1 MDVVDCSPTTTL
13 LDWLRET
20 RGLCGT
26 KEGCNEGDCGA
37 CTVIVIDEETV
48 KPLNACIL
56 FLPQLQGKAIR
67 TVEGVGIEGAPH
79 PVQRALIDLHGSQCG
94 FCTPGF
100 VTSMVA
106 AQINRD
112 KDHDTTLAGNLCRCT
127 GYAPIA
133 RAAQE
138 ASQIPNPP
146 WLRRD
151 RQVLASCPSK
161 ELTEAQPGSSD
172 ALATRL
178 MAYPETTLIAGA
190 TDVGLWVTKDFR
202 DLGQVTF
209 LNQVNDLN
217 FIQNTGQT
225 TRIGAMTSIEDL
237 RLWALDTHPAFADLL
252 QRYASTQV
260 RMAATL
266 GGNIANGSPIGD
278 SAPALIALGAELEL
292 RTGAD
297 TRCIP
302 IEDFFIDYGVQD
314 LKTSEFI
321 QAIIIPNKTTS
332 LKCYK
337 ISKRFDQDISA
348 LCGCFNITLDGDT
361 VSSARIAFGGMAGT
375 PKRATALEK
384 SLIGSK
390 WSMETIERVIDALE
404 QDSTPLDDMRASSH
418 YRMEVAKNLLKRYFY
433 DLSGEPTSVR
443 EVSL

>member
-1 MDVVDCSPTTTL
+1 
-13 LDWLRET
+13 
-20 RGLCGT
+20 
-26 KEGCNEGDCGA
+26 
-37 CTVIVIDEETV
+37 VIDEETV

-56 FLPQLQGKAIR
+56 FLPQLHGKAIR

-106 AQINRD
+106 AQINQD
-112 KDHDTTLAGNLCRCT
+112 GDHDTTLAGNLCRCT

-138 ASQIPNPP
+138 AAQIPNPP
-146 WLRRD
+146 WLQRD

-209 LNQVNDLN
+209 LNQVHDLKT
-217 FIQNTGQT
+217 IHDTDQT

-292 RTGAD
+292 RKGAD
-297 TRCIP
+297 VRRIP

-321 QAIIIPNKTTS
+321 QAIIIPNKATS
-332 LKCYK
+332 LRCYK

-348 LCGCFNITLDGDT
+348 LCGCFNITLDDDT
-361 VSSARIAFGGMAGT
+361 VSATRIAFGGMAGT
-375 PKRATALEK
+375 PKRASTLER

-390 WSMETIERVIDALE
+390 WS
-404 QDSTPLDDMRASSH
+404 PLDDMRASSH